1 MKTEIIE
8 NAVMYGATTAFM
20 IITFLYIVG
29 FIG

>member
-8 NAVMYGATTAFM
+8 NAVLYGVTTAFM